1 MGCQLSNQTELPPH
15 DVPLTSSVVWLV
27 CEDQSLF
34 MPMYGDSLAHM
45 PNVQSLAEEGTTF
58 DHFFSVAPVCAPS
71 RSSIL
76 TGLQPSFLGTHHMRA
91 YQKTESEV
99 NKHTGLPL
107 YSAPA
112 PEGVKAFSEHLR
124 MQGVYCTNNAKED
137 YNFLTP
143 PLAWDATSKDA
154 HWRNRPQGS
163 PFFSVFNFNVSHESQ
178 IWKRADIPC
187 DISPDDVVVPPL
199 LPEDDKVRADLATN
213 YCNLQELDRQIGQ
226 VLTQLK
232 EDGLYEQTTVVFYSD
247 HGGPFPRFKRAL
259 SDAGLRVPLII
270 KWGHSAEEP
279 SHNPNMYSFL
289 DLAPS
294 VLAWMGLT
302 PPKTMSGIP
311 ITPNGKG
318 HMEVYG
324 ASDRFDEQLDRRRTI
339 RTAKWRLVR
348 NDFPEKPKGLELAYR
363 KRMNTTLIIDSLAE
377 NGIEPWHTWKR
388 GRREAF
394 ELYHTS
400 EDPWEL
406 NDLSNE
412 AAYADTLIALKQ
424 KLELTFSKELDL
436 GLLEEATLISMFEK
450 HTGQHELKQATLV
463 ELDEGLAVMH
473 ENPNVSLGW
482 RSFGEQTWH
491 ITSNGKVIIPPR
503 DADAL
508 ELLAARI
515 GWPTQQTTTKIQRQ
529 PIVEVNLKDSMSQ
542 SRPTAPQ

>member
-1 MGCQLSNQTELPPH
+1 M
-15 DVPLTSSVVWLV
+15 
-27 CEDQSLF
+27 
-34 MPMYGDSLAHM
+34 
-45 PNVQSLAEEGTTF
+45 
-58 DHFFSVAPVCAPS
+58 
-71 RSSIL
+71 
-76 TGLQPSFLGTHHMRA
+76 
-91 YQKTESEV
+91 
-99 NKHTGLPL
+99 
-107 YSAPA
+107 
-112 PEGVKAFSEHLR
+112 
-124 MQGVYCTNNAKED
+124 
-137 YNFLTP
+137 
-143 PLAWDATSKDA
+143 
-154 HWRNRPQGS
+154 
-163 PFFSVFNFNVSHESQ
+163 
-178 IWKRADIPC
+178 
-187 DISPDDVVVPPL
+187 
-199 LPEDDKVRADLATN
+199 
-213 YCNLQELDRQIGQ
+213 
-226 VLTQLK
+226 
-232 EDGLYEQTTVVFYSD
+232 YEQTTVVFYSD

-279 SHNPNMYSFL
+279 SRNPNMYSFL

-318 HMEVYG
+318 HMAVYG

-377 NGIEPWHTWKR
+377 NGIQPWHTWKR

-424 KLELTFSKELDL
+424 KLELAFSKELDL

-473 ENPNVSLGW
+473 ENPNVSIGW

-515 GWPTQQTTTKIQRQ
+515 GWPTQQTTARIQRQ